1 MKKQTTDAL
10 RDLLLLTV
18 GSVLPVLLGV
28 AATKGVFHLTMDD
41 LERVA
46 GAALSGFAAWAAV
59 FLTPITRRYGVGSSP
74 AQSDAVTWADMT
86 RRPTPEGTPPEK

>member
-1 MKKQTTDAL
+1 MKKKTTDAL

-41 LERVA
+41 LEKLA
-46 GAALSGFAAWAAV
+46 GAALSGFAAWAVV
-59 FLTPITRRYGVGSSP
+59 FITPITRRYGVG
-74 AQSDAVTWADMT
+74 A
-86 RRPTPEGTPPEK
+86 PPEANPLAPLSAEEYRPPVRSPQ